1 MGSEMT
7 VEKQMTNGF
16 EKSSS
21 LKRKKTPTKAKKQSK
36 VADDENPYEKI
47 EVNNSAGTPKT
58 EKNKNKNEVTNQEII
73 TNGTESEPKTGTLKT
88 KEKKDKQ
95 VVSDTP
101 KQEKKNVKKFAQDDL
116 ENYRNEFAK
125 SQGLVNVIP
134 SKGSNANVT
143 KESSP
148 KETSID
154 NDINEK
160 NKLEEENSIINGTI
174 DNDLKLATTNDQ
186 SNTGKGSKNNT
197 LKKKK
202 ETKVNKVK
210 NDEKE

>member
-1 MGSEMT
+1 MG
-7 VEKQMTNGF
+7 
-16 EKSSS
+16 
-21 LKRKKTPTKAKKQSK
+21 
-36 VADDENPYEKI
+36 ADDENPYEKI
-47 EVNNSAGTPKT
+47 EVNNSAGTPK
-58 EKNKNKNEVTNQEII
+58 
-73 TNGTESEPKTGTLKT
+73 SEPKTGTLKK

-125 SQGLVNVIP
+125 SQGVVNVIP

-154 NDINEK
+154 NDI
-160 NKLEEENSIINGTI
+160 
-174 DNDLKLATTNDQ
+174 
-186 SNTGKGSKNNT
+186 
-197 LKKKK
+197 
-202 ETKVNKVK
+202 
-210 NDEKE
+210 